1 MIVHQSA
8 SLGLVVTDRNTVAV
22 SVGDVVLSFGCSPA
36 EVDAK
41 IRFLHPMHNFAILS
55 YNPAD
60 LPAEVRSL
68 STEWHQSC
76 QSVHVK
82 HHACEAHLA
91 PRTLLT

>member
-1 MIVHQSA
+1 MIVHQSG
-8 SLGLVVTDRNTVAV
+8 SLGLIVTDRNTVPV

-60 LPAEVRSL
+60 LPAEVRPL
-68 STEWHQSC
+68 C
-76 QSVHVK
+76 
-82 HHACEAHLA
+82 
-91 PRTLLT
+91 PD